1 MQVHSSRFGILEIS
15 PADLLWM
22 PDGMIGYETD
32 RHWAIVPDDRGA
44 GCLWLQSIRD
54 PETAFALLHPAQW
67 IPEYRLMVVAGTLD
81 RLGSD
86 CADRIFVW
94 VPVARAGEGFQ
105 LQLQLPVVINASA
118 RRGLQLIVAD
128 QLPIDL
134 SAGAREPLDTPEV
147 PLAVATTRTTS
158 TSAA

>member
-22 PDGMIGYETD
+22 PEGMVGYETD
-32 RHWAIVPDDRGA
+32 RHWTIIPDDRGA
-44 GCLWLQSIRD
+44 GCLWLQSIRE
-54 PETAFALLHPAQW
+54 PETAFALFHPAQW
-67 IPEYRLMVVAGTLD
+67 IPEYRLVVDAGTLD
-81 RLGSD
+81 RLGGD
-86 CADRIFVW
+86 TADRLFIW

-118 RRGLQLIVAD
+118 RRGLQLIVPE
-128 QLPIDL
+128 QMPLDL
-134 SAGAREPLDTPEV
+134 SYGPRDPLGTSEV
-147 PLAVATTRTTS
+147 PLAVAITRATN